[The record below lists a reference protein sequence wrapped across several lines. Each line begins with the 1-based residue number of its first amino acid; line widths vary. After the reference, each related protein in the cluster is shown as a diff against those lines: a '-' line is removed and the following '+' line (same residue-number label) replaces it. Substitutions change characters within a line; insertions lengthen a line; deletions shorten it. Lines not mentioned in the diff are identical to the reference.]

1 MKKSKGT
8 ALITGAAK
16 RIGQAIAFELAKDG
30 FDIAVHYHHS
40 KNDALKTAA
49 RIKRMG
55 RRAEIF
61 RADLSR
67 YHDVSE
73 LVSTVKKTFP
83 NLSILINN
91 ASVYEAGKLAETEVE
106 LLEEQMDVNFRA
118 PFFLSR
124 DFARVCRKGQIINL
138 LDTRIAKNS
147 SRYVVYTLSKKSL
160 EALTKLAA
168 SDLAPNIRVN
178 AIAPGVILPPID
190 GKNANL
196 SKLVKQIPLRKKGNT
211 GYIIDALRFL
221 LNNDFVTGQILYV
234 DGGQHLSS

>member
-1 MKKSKGT
+1 MKKSKGA

-16 RIGQAIAFELAKDG
+16 RIGQAIALELAKDG
-30 FDIAVHYHHS
+30 YDVAVHYHHS
-40 KNDALKTAA
+40 KNDALQTSA

-55 RRAEIF
+55 RRSEIF
-61 RADLSR
+61 YADLSS
-67 YHDVSE
+67 YHDVSN
-73 LVSTVKKTFP
+73 LVSSAKKAFP
-83 NLSILINN
+83 NLSVLINN

-124 DFARVCRKGQIINL
+124 DFARICKKGQIINL

-147 SRYVVYTLSKKSL
+147 SRYLVYTLSKKSL

-168 SDLAPNIRVN
+168 SDLAPKIRVN

-190 GKNANL
+190 GKHSNL
-196 SKLVKQIPLRKKGNT
+196 SRLIRQVPLQKKGNIHDILSAIR
-211 GYIIDALRFL
+211 YL
-221 LNNDFVTGQILYV
+221 LDGHFITGQILFV

>member
-1 MKKSKGT
+1 MKKSKGA

-16 RIGQAIAFELAKDG
+16 RIGQAIAFELARDG
-30 FDIAVHYHHS
+30 YDIAVHYHHS
-40 KNDALKTAA
+40 KRDAIQTAA

-55 RRAEIF
+55 RRSEVF
-61 RADLSR
+61 CADLSS
-67 YHDVSE
+67 YHDVSN
-73 LVSTVKKTFP
+73 LISAAKKAFP
-83 NLSILINN
+83 NLSVLINN

-124 DFARVCRKGQIINL
+124 DFARICKKGQIINL

-147 SRYVVYTLSKKSL
+147 SRYLVYTLSKKSL

-168 SDLAPNIRVN
+168 SDLAPKIRVN
-178 AIAPGVILPPID
+178 AVAPGVILPPVD
-190 GKNANL
+190 DKNANL
-196 SKLVKQIPLRKKGNT
+196 SELIKHIPLRKKGNE
-211 GYIIDALRFL
+211 GYIISAVRYL
-221 LNNDFVTGQILYV
+221 LTNDFVTGQILYV

>member
-1 MKKSKGT
+1 MKKSKG
-8 ALITGAAK
+8 AVLITGAAK
-16 RIGQAIAFELAKDG
+16 RIGHAIALELAKDG
-30 FDIAVHYHHS
+30 YDIAVHYGHS
-40 KNDALKTAA
+40 KDDALQTA
-49 RIKRMG
+49 RQIKRLG

-67 YHDVSE
+67 YHDVSD
-73 LVSTVKKTFP
+73 LIKNVKKVFP

-124 DFARVCRKGQIINL
+124 DFARVCKRGHIINL

-147 SRYVVYTLSKKSL
+147 SRYLVYTLSKKSL

-168 SDLAPNIRVN
+168 SDLAPRIRVN
-178 AIAPGVILPPID
+178 AIAPGVILPAVD
-190 GKNANL
+190 GSNANMK
-196 SKLVKQIPLRKKGNT
+196 KLIQRIPLRKKGNV
-211 GYIIDALRFL
+211 GYIISALRYL
-221 LNNDFVTGQILYV
+221 LENDFVTGQILYV
-234 DGGQHLSS
+234 DGGQHLSN